1 DRLLVGRADASSGA
15 AVGQAVAAL
24 AGCPLPVIAVL
35 TGDNRP
41 AAVLAAAA
49 CDLAIC
55 SAEGSYDLRAPGFPT
70 AARRLL
76 AERFGRA
83 ATGATALLDGGEL
96 RRSGLAMPIVAAAE
110 VESFALETA
119 RSIAGASATAL
130 RELKGQLAVRTR
142 QLADALVAAADLEE

>member
-1 DRLLVGRADASSGA
+1 VASVGLPEACAALRNCFDWLAGLAQEGGVPPKAILLQGLDRLLVGRADASSGA

-83 ATGATALLDGGEL
+83 ATGATAL
-96 RRSGLAMPIVAAAE
+96 
-110 VESFALETA
+110 
-119 RSIAGASATAL
+119 
-130 RELKGQLAVRTR
+130 
-142 QLADALVAAADLEE
+142 